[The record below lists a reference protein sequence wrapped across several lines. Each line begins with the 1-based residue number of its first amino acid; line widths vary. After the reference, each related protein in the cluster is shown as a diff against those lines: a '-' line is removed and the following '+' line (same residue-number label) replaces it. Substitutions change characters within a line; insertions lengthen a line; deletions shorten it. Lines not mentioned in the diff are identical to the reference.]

1 MNHTTEIHS
10 QGFDNEGQNQKVA
23 RQDCANGDAPR
34 RLVACVLLLPED
46 AEVLTGLLRDL
57 ATNLS
62 ASQDTEDLAKP
73 DRFMRAKHSDA
84 WLPHVE
90 AAKFL
95 GVSKSTLYR
104 YACQK
109 RIECRKIAGRLEYRQ
124 STLESLKQKQIRP
137 ARLPLRSGGI
147 IPSTLNSG
155 K

>member
-1 MNHTTEIHS
+1 MNRTTEILS
-10 QGFDNEGQNQKVA
+10 QRLESEGQNQKLT
-23 RQDCANGDAPR
+23 QQCNANGDGP

-46 AEVLTGLLRDL
+46 AEVLAELLHSII
-57 ATNLS
+57 TNPRLS
-62 ASQDTEDLAKP
+62 QELDSLTQPECFARPEP
-73 DRFMRAKHSDA
+73 SDS

-104 YACQK
+104 YACQE

-124 STLESLKQKQIRP
+124 SSLESLKQKQIRP
-137 ARLPLRSGGI
+137 ARLPLGSGGI